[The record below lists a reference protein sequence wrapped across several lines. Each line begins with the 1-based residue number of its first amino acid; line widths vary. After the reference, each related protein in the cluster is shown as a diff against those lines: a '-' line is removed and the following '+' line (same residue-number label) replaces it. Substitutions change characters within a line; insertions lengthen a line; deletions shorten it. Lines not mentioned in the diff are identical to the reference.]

1 MRPRTYNFTRS
12 FVETIDLNSTSPP
25 TGWTA
30 VENGLTRSQPFKISD
45 LPDYAEFQ
53 ALFSQYRLLA
63 VKQEFF
69 FADTASVNVQKT
81 TVGTVYNNSGN
92 KQIMMYTC
100 PNSVGANN
108 AASLTEQ
115 FFMQSQCV
123 KKRLCLNSSGFP
135 IKVYTK
141 LKQLSSVFSAEL
153 GNKDYAKSKPRFVS
167 TGEVQTE
174 HYGIDMR
181 LQRVDG
187 EEFSFGGSVYPK
199 VKIVTKVYLQTRQ
212 VK

>member
-12 FVETIDLNSTSPP
+12 FVETIDLNSTTPP

-30 VENGLTRSQPFKISD
+30 VESGLTRSQPFSLSD
-45 LPDYAEFQ
+45 LPDNTEFA
-53 ALFSQYRLLA
+53 ALFAQYRLLA
-63 VKQEFF
+63 VKQEYYFC
-69 FADTASVNVQKT
+69 DTASVNIEKSS
-81 TVGTVYNNSGN
+81 GGYNNSGN

-100 PNSVGANN
+100 PNAVGASN
-108 AASLTEQ
+108 AALLTEGY
-115 FFMQSQCV
+115 FMQSQCV
-123 KKRLCLNSSGFP
+123 KKRLCLNAKAAP
-135 IKVYTK
+135 VKVYTR
-141 LKQLSSVFSAEL
+141 LKQLSAIFSAEL
-153 GNKDYAKSKPRFVS
+153 GNTDYAKRHPGFLS
-167 TGEVQTE
+167 TNEKQAE

-187 EEFSFGGSVYPK
+187 KDFSFGGSNYPT